1 MLVHLRGVCNKG
13 GYTAGSAFAGS
24 AMLQVLL
31 SQGLLRYRFYSRG
44 VCYTKGVHSWGL
56 LHHRLSSR
64 EVCYTAGAVR
74 NFNLISRVCNTQSFT
89 INKLPE
95 VQMCIYYINSLQLLV
110 CYESPIANISA
121 HYCTLYS
128 VQYITLYFCPQWNI
142 QYYADVKKRFFATS

>member
-1 MLVHLRGVCNKG
+1 
-13 GYTAGSAFAGS
+13 
-24 AMLQVLL
+24 MLQVLL

-64 EVCYTAGAVR
+64 EVCYTTGAVR
-74 NFNLISRVCNTQSFT
+74 NFNCISGVGDTQSFT

-95 VQMCIYYINSLQLLV
+95 VQMCIYYINSLQLYL
-110 CYESPIANISA
+110 CAMSLQMQIFRAL
-121 HYCTLYS
+121 LYS

-142 QYYADVKKRFFATS
+142 EYYADVKKRFFATS